1 MNTLYP
7 PAPVDVDTQLLTPS
21 AAFKKEVSKVVVQII
36 LFFVVYLLLVAAA
49 VALAIAC
56 IYGGITLMTNL
67 GGVLASLFGIGL
79 MAFGLAVVFFLVK
92 FLFAVHKQEDN
103 GSIEITEAEQPILFA
118 FIRKLAIETQA
129 PFPKK
134 IFLIPIV
141 NASVS
146 YKVNFW
152 SMFFPVR
159 KNLEIGVGLVN
170 VLNAG
175 EFKAIMAHE
184 FGHFSQRSLKLG
196 SYIYYVN
203 NIIYNMLFENK
214 GYGGFLSNWGSL
226 HGIFR
231 LFTTATAKIAEGV
244 QWVLRKMYAPVNKA
258 YMSLSREM
266 EFHADAIAAS
276 VAGGNNLVSALDKIL
291 VAHVCYEEAMTR
303 ATDALSNNKATANLF
318 ADQRVVLDL
327 IEKGLSLN
335 SELPSR
341 VNYQDQWA
349 SHPIIEERS
358 GRLHQLNW
366 NTAPAANPA
375 WDFFDNPELVQLDMT
390 RHMYS
395 YSDFTES
402 LSFYD
407 KEEFEQDFMKDREA
421 FSLPAKY
428 RTWFSARYP
437 EQEVVKQLAGQ
448 PALPLAWNNIVNDA
462 NQNLPA
468 LLRANEHDVMIIEAI
483 AHGSIDVE
491 SFDFDGQKY
500 NASKALAVVK
510 DLRSEIERLHQQMQE
525 TDLKVLQYLKQQA
538 PDGGHDFMAQ
548 SAWQGQFNDVSK
560 EILALII
567 PFFSS
572 QPLSAEDVSAA
583 VEKLKAGPE
592 PACLALWRE
601 MLDNNGFEGNDSL
614 HDAVESFV
622 NSCHFYWNGKD
633 FNEKDLEELYHLV
646 VETDKW
652 MTHFVFLA
660 FRQWLEQVPA

>member
-7 PAPVDVDTQLLTPS
+7 PAPVAVDIQLLTPS

-36 LFFVVYLLLVAAA
+36 LFFVVYLLLVIAA
-49 VALAIAC
+49 VALAIGC
-56 IYGGITLMTNL
+56 IYGGIALMANL
-67 GGVLASLFGIGL
+67 RGLWVYLFGIGL
-79 MAFGLAVVFFLVK
+79 MAFGLAIVFFLVK
-92 FLFAVHKQEDN
+92 FLFAAHKQEDN
-103 GSIEITEAEQPILFA
+103 GSIEITEAQHPILFE
-118 FIRKLAIETQA
+118 FIRKLTVETQT

-146 YKVNFW
+146 YKVSFW

-184 FGHFSQRSLKLG
+184 FGHFSQRSLRLG

-214 GYGGFLSNWGSL
+214 GYGGFLNSWGNL
-226 HGIFR
+226 HGIFQ
-231 LFTTATAKIAEGV
+231 LFTVAVAKIAEGI
-244 QWVLRKMYAPVNKA
+244 QWILRKMYAPVNKA
-258 YMSLSREM
+258 YMGLSREM

-291 VAHVCYEEAMTR
+291 IAHSCYEEAMTR
-303 ATDALSNNKATANLF
+303 ATDSLSDNKATANLF
-318 ADQRVVLDL
+318 ADQRVVLNL
-327 IEKGLSLN
+327 IGKGFSLN
-335 SELPSR
+335 AELPSR

-349 SHPIIEERS
+349 SHPTTEERT

-366 NTAPAANPA
+366 NVAPVADPA
-375 WDFFDNPELVQLDMT
+375 WGFFNDPEQVQLNMT
-390 RHMYS
+390 RHMYAHS
-395 YSDFTES
+395 GVTET

-407 KEEFEQDFMKDREA
+407 KEEFEHNFIKDREA
-421 FSLPAKY
+421 ISLPLKY

-437 EQEVVKQLAGQ
+437 GQEVVKQLAGL
-448 PALPLAWNNIVNDA
+448 PVFPLAWNDIVNET
-462 NQNLPA
+462 NQNLPT
-468 LLRANEHDVMIIEAI
+468 LLRANERDMMIVEAI
-483 AHGSIDVE
+483 AHGKIDVK

-500 NASKALAVVK
+500 DVSEAPAVVE

-525 TDLKVLQYLKQQA
+525 TDLKILQYLKQQA
-538 PDGGHDFMAQ
+538 PEGGHDFITR
-548 SAWQGQFNDVSK
+548 SARQGQFNDVSK
-560 EILALII
+560 EILTLIM
-567 PFFSS
+567 PFFSH
-572 QPLSAEDVSAA
+572 QPLSAEEVSLT

-592 PACLALWRE
+592 PACLTLWRE
-601 MLDNNGFEGNDSL
+601 MLDNKGFQGNEPL
-614 HDAVESFV
+614 HKAVESFV
-622 NSCHFYWNGKD
+622 NSYHFYWNGKN
-633 FNEKDLEELYHLV
+633 FNEKDIEDLYNLV
-646 VETDKW
+646 VETDNW
-652 MTHFVFLA
+652 MAHFVFLA